1 MAVSCLVFVVILVAV
16 FYFRFA
22 IFATILW
29 YYHYACPRRFLF
41 VLGEG
46 GLSVVQERIL
56 AGQNGLL
63 GN

>member
-16 FYFRFA
+16 FYFRFT

-29 YYHYACPRRFLF
+29 YACPRRFLL